1 MSHKPIN
8 AHIMGQSYVLSAPSH
23 EVADLRA
30 AVGRVDEAMCRIRDA
45 GKIKARERIAVL
57 AALNIAFDAEQ
68 AHTTPTAQPG
78 TRASAANLPAINPPA
93 HASAQAE
100 PSELPAELQGNDQR
114 LAALIYKLD
123 QALGRDGHLL

>member
-1 MSHKPIN
+1 MSQEAVN
-8 AHIMGQSYVLSAPSH
+8 AHIMGQSYVLSAPSS

-30 AVGRVDEAMCRIRDA
+30 AVTRVDAAMCRIRDA

-68 AHTTPTAQPG
+68 AQPPKAAETAPAIA
-78 TRASAANLPAINPPA
+78 TETATSAPPADLPADL
-93 HASAQAE
+93 QA
-100 PSELPAELQGNDQR
+100 NDSR
-114 LAALIYKLD
+114 LATLLYKLD